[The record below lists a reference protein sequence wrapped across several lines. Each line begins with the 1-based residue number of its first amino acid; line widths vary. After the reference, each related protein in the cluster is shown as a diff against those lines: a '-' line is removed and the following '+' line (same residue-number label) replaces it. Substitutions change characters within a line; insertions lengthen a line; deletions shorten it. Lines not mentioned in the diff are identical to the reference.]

1 MTDRYKSCNYS
12 EPCAQTAISVPAI
25 AQWHIH
31 VPLSEHS
38 TILGP
43 VLREQKQP
51 SSPVLSS
58 YQIFLLHVLLFY
70 AIIVVVFY
78 FSLKQGWICSK
89 YILKQG
95 NHYYYCGI
103 VLFSDD
109 TDTGG

>member
-1 MTDRYKSCNYS
+1 MQSDKRSKYAERKGAYEYGFFSCTVLIISKTVTSDKSYKNSNYS

-31 VPLSEHS
+31 VPIREHS

-58 YQIFLLHVLLFY
+58 Y
-70 AIIVVVFY
+70 
-78 FSLKQGWICSK
+78 
-89 YILKQG
+89 
-95 NHYYYCGI
+95 
-103 VLFSDD
+103 
-109 TDTGG
+109 